1 MLYLAL
7 NFYLSN
13 LCSCLFFFSC
23 LTVLLTKQPARK
35 QIKGNNGK
43 ARLSQATAVDRKRFL
58 YEWSAN
64 DWRYSKW
71 NSCIQMEKISVK
83 DKAATNSSEC
93 NCIWIFLLLFLF
105 PRNHCASLS
114 LIESDW
120 MLQKS
125 SALAAHGNH
134 RSFDKKKWKPGFS
147 LFIFVLLFFG
157 CLFITLIFL
166 SANFFSFL
174 TFLNI

>member
-23 LTVLLTKQPARK
+23 LTVLLTKQRARK

-43 ARLSQATAVDRKRFL
+43 ARLSQATAVDRKRFF

-71 NSCIQMEKISVK
+71 NSCTQMEKISVK

-93 NCIWIFLLLFLF
+93 NYIWIFLLLFLF
-105 PRNHCASLS
+105 PHNHCASLS
-114 LIESDW
+114 LVESDW

-134 RSFDKKKWKPGFS
+134 RSFDKKKVETRLQFVYFCFTLFWLS
-147 LFIFVLLFFG
+147 LHYADILIRQLF
-157 CLFITLIFL
+157 
-166 SANFFSFL
+166 
-174 TFLNI
+174 